1 MTDTVRYD
9 ECMHHAH
16 AGKQYG
22 CAGPNY
28 EDITWNEPDEAKPT
42 QAELDAVWA
51 EIGTDITNKGID
63 LNRMVAYPSTQEL
76 IVALWEKLVET
87 DGLTS
92 DAIAA
97 IQAKRAHVK
106 SDNPKG

>member
-1 MTDTVRYD
+1 MTVRYD

-28 EDITWNEPDEAKPT
+28 DDITWLEENEAKPT

-51 EIGTDITNKGID
+51 EIGTDIENRDID
-63 LNRMVAYPSTQEL
+63 RQRFIEYPATQEL
-76 IVALWEKLVET
+76 LIALWEKLVEV

-92 DAIAA
+92 DDIAD
-97 IQAKRAHVK
+97 IQARRTQVK
-106 SDNPKG
+106 ADNPKS